1 MKARAA
7 AKRPDSGRLVVL
19 VPYLWLLAFFL
30 VPFVIVAKISLSQT
44 AMALPPYTPVLD
56 LSAGWEGLKAF
67 AAQLSLDSYALLVSD
82 ELYLRSYLKSV
93 EVAGVSTVLLLL
105 IGYPLAYGIAR
116 SPRGLQPLLVI
127 LVVLPFWTSFL
138 IRVYAWINILQ
149 RDGLLNDVLMRLH
162 ITSVPI
168 AWLSSDT
175 AIYIGVVYSYL
186 PFMVLPLYAS
196 LEKIDPGLLEAAADL
211 GCPRWKAFWRVTL
224 PLSWPGVAAGALL
237 CFIPITGEFVIPD
250 LLGGSRT
257 LMIGQT
263 LWTEFF
269 SNRDWPVASA
279 IAVALLALLLVPILL
294 YERLQKRAIGEA
306 PQ

>member
-7 AKRPDSGRLVVL
+7 AKRPGGGRLVVL

-175 AIYIGVVYSYL
+175 AIYIGVV
-186 PFMVLPLYAS
+186 
-196 LEKIDPGLLEAAADL
+196 
-211 GCPRWKAFWRVTL
+211 
-224 PLSWPGVAAGALL
+224 
-237 CFIPITGEFVIPD
+237 
-250 LLGGSRT
+250 
-257 LMIGQT
+257 
-263 LWTEFF
+263 
-269 SNRDWPVASA
+269 
-279 IAVALLALLLVPILL
+279 
-294 YERLQKRAIGEA
+294 
-306 PQ
+306 